1 MNGQISEDK
10 IPQLQ
15 QIKILEQSSTTTNEI
30 IGDIKMQPIYLQRLL
45 SIFCQ
50 LYQNTMIL
58 TIKRSTLRLIS
69 KLLH

>member
-58 TIKRSTLRLIS
+58 TTSNAHPTDSPTLF
-69 KLLH
+69 